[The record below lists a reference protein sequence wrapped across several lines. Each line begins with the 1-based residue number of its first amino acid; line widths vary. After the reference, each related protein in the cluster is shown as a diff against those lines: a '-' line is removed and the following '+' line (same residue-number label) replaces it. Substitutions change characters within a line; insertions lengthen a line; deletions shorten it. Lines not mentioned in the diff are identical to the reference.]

1 VPRHPARMAP
11 GLTRILSDLHYGDH
25 AGRLRRLEELNPM
38 LRGVDHLVL
47 NGDSVDTRPSA
58 QPHHSARC
66 RAELLAFCAERVPRL
81 SLITGNHDPDL
92 SSCHHLDLASGEV
105 FVVHGDILYP
115 SLVPWSRDAPMVR
128 RRLREEF
135 RRDAPGS
142 RGSLGRRAAAFR
154 RVSASIPQRHPAG
167 LPAWQALL
175 SILADTVWPPHRAA
189 LILHSWLVLPARA
202 ARLGARHRH
211 AARFIVT
218 GHTHYPGCW
227 RPRNGAVVINT
238 GSFTRPLGALA
249 VDLKEGALRVRQVE
263 WRNAHYHPGSLRA
276 EFALAGPTH
285 LPER

>member
-1 VPRHPARMAP
+1 MAP

-25 AGRLRRLEELNPM
+25 AGRLRRLDELAP
-38 LRGVDHLVL
+38 LLEGVDHLVL

-58 QPHHSARC
+58 HPHHSARC
-66 RAELLAFCAERVPRL
+66 RAELLAFCADRVPHL

-92 SSCHHLDLASGEV
+92 SACHHLDLAGGEV

-115 SLVPWSRDAPMVR
+115 DLVPWSRDAPVVR

-135 RRDAPGS
+135 RRAAPGS
-142 RGSLGRRAAAFR
+142 RGSLAHRAAAFR
-154 RVSASIPQRHPAG
+154 RVSASLPQRHPPG
-167 LPAWQALL
+167 IPAWQALL
-175 SILADTVWPPHRAA
+175 SFLADTVWPPHRAA

-202 ARLGARHRH
+202 ARLGARHRP
-211 AARFIVT
+211 AARFILT

-227 RPRNGAVVINT
+227 PHRRGPVVINT

-249 VDLKEGALRVRQVE
+249 VDLQGGALRVRTVV
-263 WRNAHYHPGSLRA
+263 RRDSNYHPGGLRA
-276 EFALAGPTH
+276 EFALAGPAR